1 MSKIKF
7 VFAILLACACAA
19 ISLAQTS
26 KGTIVGT
33 VLDPNGAA
41 VSGATIKLTN
51 TETGVSRDVSTTS
64 EGTYRFEAVDPATTR
79 SMLHRPVSRLPQFKM

>member
-51 TETGVSRDVSTTS
+51 TETGVSRDGRAPIASKPS
-64 EGTYRFEAVDPATTR
+64 IRATTKSR
-79 SMLHRPVSRLPQFKM
+79 LHRPVSRLPQFKM